1 MSKSNPEFTDELI
14 SAYLDGELSDEQ
26 RRIVEQA
33 MEREPRY
40 RQMFDELVALRDT
53 LHSLPQHQVDSNFH
67 QGVMERVLKGEPPT
81 PKSVVERS
89 TSRDPFWRRFVWS
102 GAAIAAA
109 ILVMVLS
116 QGWDSGLQVSDQN
129 ALQEPMDRVTGP
141 AESMPPIGKSP
152 FADTHRPEWNAAP
165 TRQQNLRKGRSA
177 TLAPEGSGA
186 KSRIADS
193 FPADSPFGSSDSED
207 AGADQIRPESV
218 FDANQPNVD
227 SLAPGAPAG
236 SNDAL
241 GVDAVIYVSAP
252 LKRSSPELEYL
263 LVEGSAAQITEVLE
277 QVETSGVELGTTQD
291 LRSANDSAI
300 EPESAIADEADA
312 EATVAER
319 QKATQE
325 PPLTD
330 SSPVRLRYFEANSLQ
345 FEQLAEILNQDLEVL
360 ELENLSADEATSEAP
375 GQRTV
380 NNAAEAIRD
389 DQQNHIADDVEID
402 EDSSFFLGI
411 PIFQLATDDVDQPNV
426 VGAVDD
432 DQSVEEEGQ
441 QTQADRHIQEQLRG
455 TKVRPEA
462 LLEQLRAIQKSA
474 ESGRE
479 LRVLFVMPR
488 ETRP

>member
-53 LHSLPQHQVDSNFH
+53 LHSLPQHQVDSTFH

-116 QGWDSGLQVSDQN
+116 QGWDSSHQVSSLN
-129 ALQEPMDRVTGP
+129 SLQQSINSVTGS
-141 AESMPPIGKSP
+141 AESMPPNGKSP
-152 FADTHRPEWNAAP
+152 FADAHRPESKAAP
-165 TRQQNLRKGRSA
+165 IRQQDLRKGRSA
-177 TLAPEGSGA
+177 TLTPEGSGA

-193 FPADSPFGSSDSED
+193 FPADSPFGSSDGED
-207 AGADQIRPESV
+207 AGAVQIRPESV
-218 FDANQPNVD
+218 FDANQPNFD
-227 SLAPGAPAG
+227 NPAPSAPAG
-236 SNDAL
+236 SNDEL

-263 LVEGSAAQITEVLE
+263 LVEGSAAQITEALE
-277 QVETSGVELGTTQD
+277 QMKTSGGELGTTQD
-291 LRSANDSAI
+291 RGSADDAAL

-319 QKATQE
+319 QKVTQE
-325 PPLTD
+325 TPLTD
-330 SSPVRLRYFEANSLQ
+330 SSPVRLRHFEANSLQ

-360 ELENLSADEATSEAP
+360 ELENLSADEATTEAP
-375 GQRTV
+375 DQRTV
-380 NNAAEAIRD
+380 NNAKEAIRD
-389 DQQNHIADDVEID
+389 DQQNRIADDVEID

-411 PIFQLATDDVDQPNV
+411 PIFQLAADDVDQPNV

-455 TKVRPEA
+455 TEVRPEA
-462 LLEQLRAIQKSA
+462 LLEQLRAIQQSA

>member
-53 LHSLPQHQVDSNFH
+53 LHSLPQHQVDSTFH

-116 QGWDSGLQVSDQN
+116 QGWDSSHQVSSLN
-129 ALQEPMDRVTGP
+129 SLQQSINSVTGS
-141 AESMPPIGKSP
+141 AESMPPNGKSP
-152 FADTHRPEWNAAP
+152 FADAHRPESKAAP
-165 TRQQNLRKGRSA
+165 TRQQDLRKGRSA
-177 TLAPEGSGA
+177 TLTPEGSGA

-193 FPADSPFGSSDSED
+193 FPADSPFGSSDGED
-207 AGADQIRPESV
+207 AGAVQIRPESV

-236 SNDAL
+236 SNDEL

-277 QVETSGVELGTTQD
+277 QMETSGVELGTTQD
-291 LRSANDSAI
+291 RGSADDAAL

-319 QKATQE
+319 QKVTQE

-330 SSPVRLRYFEANSLQ
+330 SSPVRLRHFEANSLQ

-360 ELENLSADEATSEAP
+360 ELENLSADEATTEAP
-375 GQRTV
+375 DQRTV
-380 NNAAEAIRD
+380 NNAKEAIRD
-389 DQQNHIADDVEID
+389 DQQNRIADDVEID

-455 TKVRPEA
+455 TEVRPEA
-462 LLEQLRAIQKSA
+462 LLEQLRAIQQSA